1 MCQSSILNGGP
12 IFGLKPRCDFNRV
25 WSWAEIIM
33 SISKG
38 WGFKGYALRQVRLT
52 MFDVDDSTIEHDDF
66 HIFFVCLQEGHLE
79 KCGHVCELDI
89 IGHPYSDNAVRR
101 LGPVP
106 TRKGI
111 LNPVA
116 SSAEF
121 AGWVL
126 WHLPS
131 GKHTKIY
138 GQSPSLIGKSTI
150 KDLEI

>member
-1 MCQSSILNGGP
+1 
-12 IFGLKPRCDFNRV
+12 
-25 WSWAEIIM
+25 
-33 SISKG
+33 
-38 WGFKGYALRQVRLT
+38 
-52 MFDVDDSTIEHDDF
+52 
-66 HIFFVCLQEGHLE
+66 
-79 KCGHVCELDI
+79 
-89 IGHPYSDNAVRR
+89 VRR

-150 KDLEI
+150 KDLYNKGAIFNSYTSGYWLDL